1 MSEGRHIIARTPK
14 SLGVGLRILIRIAGF
29 AVRYKGQMFAAWAT
43 LILSTG
49 FYVTIPR
56 LLGTAIDDAFS
67 NTDTGRLLVIAGL
80 IVGATAARGTLQYAN
95 MYLAEAVSQKASYS
109 IRNALYDKLQRLS
122 FAFHDRSHTGDLM
135 SKATVDVEVTRMFI
149 SMGLVRSGQIVL
161 LSIFAAAIMLTID
174 WQLGLVSLFFVPVIA
189 FRAVTISWRLRGI
202 WRRAQDQMGVM
213 TTLLQENLSGMRVVK
228 AFGAEDHERAKFG
241 RQIARVRDTTLEA
254 QRTQAANSAFMQL
267 IFWGSTGVILWFGGR
282 AVIESRVTIGEL
294 AQFILYTSLLVQPI
308 RMIGM
313 LVNNFARAISAGERL
328 FEVLDA
334 ESPVRERKGA
344 VPLPEVR
351 GEVAF
356 EDVGFAYVDQP
367 AVEHVSIHANPGE
380 VVALLGAPGSGKTT
394 LASLLARFYDVDTGR
409 ITIDGIDIRDVRLG
423 ALRQAIGIVQ
433 QDVFL
438 FSASV
443 RDNIA
448 YGREDASIDDVMA
461 AAKTAQLHDEIMGLP
476 EGYATV
482 VGERGMSLS
491 GGQRQRLSIA
501 RTLMLDPPVLVLD
514 DSTSSVDAG
523 TEALIQRAVAAVVRG
538 RTTFVIAHR
547 LSSIQHA
554 RQVVVLEKGRIVEIG
569 APHDLLTKEGFFQ
582 HIAEL
587 QEGSVD
593 LFASP
598 VDSTSLP
605 EGRQSS

>member
-1 MSEGRHIIARTPK
+1 
-14 SLGVGLRILIRIAGF
+14 
-29 AVRYKGQMFAAWAT
+29 
-43 LILSTG
+43 
-49 FYVTIPR
+49 
-56 LLGTAIDDAFS
+56 
-67 NTDTGRLLVIAGL
+67 
-80 IVGATAARGTLQYAN
+80 
-95 MYLAEAVSQKASYS
+95 
-109 IRNALYDKLQRLS
+109 
-122 FAFHDRSHTGDLM
+122 
-135 SKATVDVEVTRMFI
+135 
-149 SMGLVRSGQIVL
+149 
-161 LSIFAAAIMLTID
+161 
-174 WQLGLVSLFFVPVIA
+174 
-189 FRAVTISWRLRGI
+189 
-202 WRRAQDQMGVM
+202 
-213 TTLLQENLSGMRVVK
+213 MRVVK

-334 ESPVRERKGA
+334 ESPVRDRKGA
-344 VPLPEVR
+344 VPLPKVR

-598 VDSTSLP
+598 VDSTSLS

>member
-1 MSEGRHIIARTPK
+1 M
-14 SLGVGLRILIRIAGF
+14 RILIRIAGF
-29 AVRYKGQMFAAWAT
+29 AVRYKGQMFAAWAA

-56 LLGTAIDDAFS
+56 LLGIAIDDAFS
-67 NTDTGRLLVIAGL
+67 DTDTGRLLAIAGL
-80 IVGATAARGTLQYAN
+80 IVAATAARGAFQYAN
-95 MYLAEAVSQKASYS
+95 MYLAEAISQKVSYS

-122 FAFHDRSHTGDLM
+122 FAFHDKSHTGDLM

-161 LSIFAAAIMLTID
+161 LSTFAAAIMLSID

-189 FRAVTISWRLRGI
+189 FRAVTINWRLRGI
-202 WRRAQDQMGVM
+202 WRRAQAQMGVM

-241 RQIARVRDTTLEA
+241 RQISLVRDTTLEA
-254 QRTQAANSAFMQL
+254 QQTQAANAAFMQL
-267 IFWGSTGVILWFGGR
+267 VFWASTGAILWFGGR
-282 AVIESRVTIGEL
+282 AVIESRITVGEL
-294 AQFILYTSLLVQPI
+294 AQFVLYTSLLVQPI

-313 LVNNFARAISAGERL
+313 MVNNFARAISAGERL

-334 ESPVRERKGA
+334 ESPVQERDGA
-344 VPLPEVR
+344 VPLADVR

-356 EDVGFAYVDQP
+356 EDVSFAYIDQP
-367 AVEHVSIHANPGE
+367 AVDHVSLHANPGE
-380 VVALLGAPGSGKTT
+380 AVAFLGAPGSGKTT
-394 LASLLARFYDVDTGR
+394 VASLLARFYDVAEGR
-409 ITIDGIDIRDVRLG
+409 ITVDGIDIRDVRLDS
-423 ALRQAIGIVQ
+423 LRQAIGIIQ

-448 YGREDASIDDVMA
+448 YGREDASLDDVMA
-461 AAKTAQLHDEIMGLP
+461 AAKTAQLHDEIMELP
-476 EGYATV
+476 QGYDTT
-482 VGERGMSLS
+482 VGERGMTLS

-501 RTLMLDPPVLVLD
+501 RTLLLDPPILVLD

-523 TEALIQRAVAAVVRG
+523 TEALIQRAMAAVVRG

-554 RQVVVLEKGRIVEIG
+554 SQAVVLEKGRIVEMG
-569 APHDLLTKEGFFQ
+569 DPRDLLTQDGFFQ

-587 QEGSVD
+587 QEGSADV
-593 LFASP
+593 FVRPGASAP
-598 VDSTSLP
+598 T
-605 EGRQSS
+605 EGREPS